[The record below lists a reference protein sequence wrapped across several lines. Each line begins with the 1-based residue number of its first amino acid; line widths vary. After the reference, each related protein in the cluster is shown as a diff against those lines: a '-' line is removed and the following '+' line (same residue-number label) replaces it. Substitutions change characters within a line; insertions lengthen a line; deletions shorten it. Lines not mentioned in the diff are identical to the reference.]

1 MAFVLKVGGSIVSEL
16 YSIKKDLYYY
26 IESMSKKNI
35 VTFLLIVLYYHLY
48 LKWYM
53 RVQFFFHTDPTIHTI
68 KSYSYF
74 FPESDLALEQLY
86 NYCLI
91 HYLLLDNSIC
101 HETHKLY
108 HFLSIM
114 IRVHSFL
121 DIFFWL
127 GYKRGDWERKHL
139 TYSLITTKCGGS
151 LNTPSAKKVSLIFTM
166 WPN

>member
-16 YSIKKDLYYY
+16 YSIKKDMYYYY

-35 VTFLLIVLYYHLY
+35 VTFLLIVLYYYLY
-48 LKWYM
+48 LRCYM
-53 RVQFFFHTDPTIHTI
+53 RVQFFPYRSNNTHHQIDII
-68 KSYSYF
+68 QLF
-74 FPESDLALEQLY
+74 FSGKSDLALEQLY

-114 IRVHSFL
+114 IRVHSFF

-127 GYKRGDWERKHL
+127 GYKRGD
-139 TYSLITTKCGGS
+139 
-151 LNTPSAKKVSLIFTM
+151 
-166 WPN
+166 

>member
-1 MAFVLKVGGSIVSEL
+1 M
-16 YSIKKDLYYY
+16 
-26 IESMSKKNI
+26 
-35 VTFLLIVLYYHLY
+35 
-48 LKWYM
+48 
-53 RVQFFFHTDPTIHTI
+53 
-68 KSYSYF
+68 
-74 FPESDLALEQLY
+74 Y

-91 HYLLLDNSIC
+91 YYLLLDNSIC

-127 GYKRGDWERKHL
+127 GYKRGDCEGKHL

-166 WPN
+166 WPNFYHFYLKPSCFFGNVNSFLIRNKITNISNQIVIFLGKLIWNNGLLYTNYIGLSHLVQISFGVTNLSQVEKPFKTYR